1 VVTFSIFD
9 SQTADYLF
17 YLPDNFRLVRL
28 WDNPDKD
35 VKQGGDEDASPEAT
49 EEGGGDLGPVGGKK
63 TPEADATKKTTSGD
77 DDCAGYEDY
86 TTASLENI
94 AAWGEAVTS
103 VDFRNILS
111 LDPADITAAAE
122 TIRDLAK
129 TQEDLD
135 VPPAA
140 ADANALVVQAFNDS
154 ADALD
159 TIAQGV
165 ADSDSAA
172 IGQGASVISEIGT
185 SFASGDV
192 ADAVKDLQALCG

>member
-1 VVTFSIFD
+1 M
-9 SQTADYLF
+9 
-17 YLPDNFRLVRL
+17 
-28 WDNPDKD
+28 
-35 VKQGGDEDASPEAT
+35 
-49 EEGGGDLGPVGGKK
+49 
-63 TPEADATKKTTSGD
+63 
-77 DDCAGYEDY
+77 
-86 TTASLENI
+86 
-94 AAWGEAVTS
+94 TS